1 MKRMLLCLPL
11 MACAV
16 AQPAAPDMPSLPT
29 AAEDTCNARA
39 QAGLIG
45 ADRDTLESTLILQ
58 PVRIITPG
66 MAVTMDFLPTRLNIA
81 LNEAERVV
89 RLSCG

>member
-1 MKRMLLCLPL
+1 MKKLLLCLPL

-16 AQPAAPDMPSLPT
+16 GGPTTPAQPSIPS

-39 QAGLIG
+39 QAALIG

-66 MAVTMDFLPTRLNIA
+66 TAVTMDYLPTRLNIT
-81 LNEAERVV
+81 LNEAERVE